1 MPSPAGSKFEFT
13 LSAINAPTTQK
24 TSDFSAIEMRD
35 SNGNQIASSSTT
47 VGGITN
53 IPAEVIIK
61 GLVQYTKDLNVQSL
75 YTITYTTMNAMP
87 SGSTFLIKYPK

>member
-1 MPSPAGSKFEFT
+1 
-13 LSAINAPTTQK
+13 
-24 TSDFSAIEMRD
+24 MRD